1 MADGRFELR
10 HAGAW
15 VNSCHRQWMPV
26 IRSTNSSADRRSPST
41 VGVVQ
46 RQCVSSGGPFE
57 DIYGYHRAVRV
68 GGHVHVSGTTAR
80 EPDLDAD
87 AYTQALAAF
96 AIIEE
101 ALLGVGSSL
110 EAVVRTVTY
119 VRDMAD
125 ADLVARAHCETLAT
139 CALRQLSSP

>member
-1 MADGRFELR
+1 M
-10 HAGAW
+10 
-15 VNSCHRQWMPV
+15 
-26 IRSTNSSADRRSPST
+26 
-41 VGVVQ
+41 Q
-46 RQCVSSGGPFE
+46 RQSVSSGGPFE

-101 ALLGVGSSL
+101 ALQGVGSSL

-125 ADLVARAHCETLAT
+125 ADLVAQAHRETLGHVRPAAT
-139 CALRQLSSP
+139 LVAVTALLDPRMRVEIEVYAIEAV